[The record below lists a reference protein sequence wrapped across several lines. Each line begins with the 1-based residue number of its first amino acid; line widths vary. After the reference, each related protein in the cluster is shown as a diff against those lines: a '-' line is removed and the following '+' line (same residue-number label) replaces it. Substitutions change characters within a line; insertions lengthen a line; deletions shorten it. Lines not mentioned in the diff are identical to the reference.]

1 MRVAEL
7 RSLLKSIAETV
18 CAAGGKQAAN
28 ELLRVCETL
37 DSFQDLTV
45 SQFADFLAKADYY
58 LQTGKFRLPG
68 ANGKKPGEADAD
80 RVKRAALSIQELY
93 ENSIAEEV
101 QYDQIADEV
110 RKLAA
115 LSKHEVL
122 AVARE
127 VGIFRR
133 LSSKADALKEIQLM
147 IEQRKES
154 FQRTA
159 F

>member
-1 MRVAEL
+1 MRVVEL

-18 CAAGGKQAAN
+18 SAAGGKQAAN

-37 DSFQDLTV
+37 DAFQGLTV
-45 SQFADFLAKADYY
+45 SQFADFLAKADHF

-68 ANGKKPGEADAD
+68 VNGRAPAEVDAQ
-80 RVKRAALSIQELY
+80 RVKQAALTIQELY
-93 ENSIAEEV
+93 VNSLDEAV
-101 QYDQIADEV
+101 QYDQIAEEV
-110 RKLAA
+110 RKLAL

-127 VGIFRR
+127 VGILRR

>member
-7 RSLLKSIAETV
+7 KCLLKSIAETV
-18 CAAGGKQAAN
+18 SSAGGKQAGN
-28 ELLRVCETL
+28 DLLRVCEAL
-37 DSFQDLTV
+37 DTFQGLSV

-58 LQTGKFRLPG
+58 LRTGKFRLPG
-68 ANGKKPGEADAD
+68 VNGRKSAEIDPE
-80 RVKRAALSIQELY
+80 RVKQAALAIQELY
-93 ENSIAEEV
+93 ERSIDEEV
-101 QYDQIADEV
+101 QYDMIADEV
-110 RKLAA
+110 RKLDT
-115 LSKHEVL
+115 LGKHEVL

-133 LSSKADALKEIQLM
+133 MASKADALREIQLM